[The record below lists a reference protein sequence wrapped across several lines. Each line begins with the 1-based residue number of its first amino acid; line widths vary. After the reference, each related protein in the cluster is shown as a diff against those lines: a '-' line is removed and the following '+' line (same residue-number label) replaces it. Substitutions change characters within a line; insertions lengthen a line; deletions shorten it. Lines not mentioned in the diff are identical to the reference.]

1 MHKSAFAAKPAR
13 KSRPDPQDHPA
24 QGEVTLR
31 IPSVMNSKLCLLALG
46 IAAGTAFLLQPGSAL
61 AEGGCP
67 DGYFPIGGG
76 NAGWQGCAPMG
87 GGRDEEEEDSGPRWA
102 TRWGAVAVTNGAF
115 GYSHNWPTERQ
126 AIDEALSQ
134 CSRDAGG
141 AACTLR
147 QSYYD
152 QCIALVWGQKGS
164 NTVVAPD
171 IEQAERLA
179 VENCSKRSTSCK
191 IYYSGCSYPE
201 RVR

>member
-1 MHKSAFAAKPAR
+1 MKQRLAWAAATV
-13 KSRPDPQDHPA
+13 A
-24 QGEVTLR
+24 V
-31 IPSVMNSKLCLLALG
+31 LAAMALFH
-46 IAAGTAFLLQPGSAL
+46 AGPTR

-87 GGRDEEEEDSGPRWA
+87 GDGDDGAGQPPPQWE
-102 TRWGAVAVTNGAF
+102 TRWGAVATTNGAF
-115 GYSHNWPTERQ
+115 GYSFNWPTERQ
-126 AIDEALSQ
+126 AIAEALAQ

-141 AACTLR
+141 ASCTIR

-152 QCIALVWGQKGS
+152 QCIALAWGQKGS
-164 NTVVAPD
+164 NTVSAPE
-171 IEQAERLA
+171 IGQAEQLA
-179 VENCSKRSTSCK
+179 LANCSERAADCK

>member
-1 MHKSAFAAKPAR
+1 MKSHSILSIVFAVAV
-13 KSRPDPQDHPA
+13 
-24 QGEVTLR
+24 G
-31 IPSVMNSKLCLLALG
+31 G
-46 IAAGTAFLLQPGSAL
+46 IVLSLSTRSE
-61 AEGGCP
+61 AEGRCP

-76 NAGWQGCAPMG
+76 DAGWEGCAPIG
-87 GGRDEEEEDSGPRWA
+87 GDEEGGPGRVQPQWE

-141 AACTLR
+141 VTCTLE

-152 QCIALVWGQKGS
+152 QCIALAWGQKGS
-164 NTVVAPD
+164 NTVSAPD
-171 IEQAERLA
+171 IGQAERLA
-179 VENCSKRSTSCK
+179 IENCSKRTTSCK

-201 RVR
+201 GVR